1 MDNIP
6 QVVKDKAKNLVE
18 QYGDNIRFVGING
31 DNAVYSFMFPENE
44 RTGFPYI
51 YVYNKKDNS
60 VEEITGIRALEILA
74 SM

>member
-31 DNAVYSFMFPENE
+31 DHAVYSFVFPKNE

-51 YVYNKKDNS
+51 YVYYEQDNS
-60 VEEITGIRALEILA
+60 VEEITGISALEILA